1 MAVHR
6 VGFSQSHYG
15 GWRWQG
21 KLRRRGQGKVDPS
34 RRPGSQSPEPVRR
47 EVGRGRDQS
56 RGLAGVGWEG
66 RGLRRA
72 GTGAWRPFVLMFSPS
87 GQKVSCLVGHSLSVS
102 HRPRVVEAAADPTR
116 GLQASPPISGPA
128 SLPHLLVRPELRLL
142 PLRCDPRGGDP
153 EKRRPV
159 CWAPAGSPGVQGPT
173 SCGPRP
179 RSLPPGRAL
188 LGSHPPAEPDPRPG
202 RGDARQVPGSPAS
215 AAARAPVGPS
225 SSCQGPQP
233 PPPEPGRS
241 GHPVPPPGRPPGSRG
256 NADCPAGRLEPSV
269 ASSIALSHHSRGP
282 RGRAV
287 AAQGCSAAPFFRPQG
302 PFWPHRPF
310 LHAAVLQHFR
320 HRGGKA
326 ATIPNKTQELACD
339 SSAWIP
345 PAPKLSS
352 RSFLGRSC
360 PMFEPLLPREGDGLK
375 AASWGLLGDQGA
387 AGFSRR
393 WWGLLWLVFPPKWRV
408 VDVHWLCL
416 DNVQFALI

>member
-1 MAVHR
+1 MAAGAGKV
-6 VGFSQSHYG
+6 SWG
-15 GWRWQG
+15 GGGKGRWP
-21 KLRRRGQGKVDPS
+21 RRGVRAPS
-34 RRPGSQSPEPVRR
+34 PPSLSAERSA
-47 EVGRGRDQS
+47 EVVAS
-56 RGLAGVGWEG
+56 RGVWLAWVERGEGWGG
-66 RGLRRA
+66 RAPAPDGRLF
-72 GTGAWRPFVLMFSPS
+72 WCFPPS
-87 GQKVSCLVGHSLSVS
+87 GRKVSCLVGHSLSVC
-102 HRPRVVEAAADPTR
+102 HRPRVVEAAADPAR
-116 GLQASPPISGPA
+116 GLQASPPVSGPA
-128 SLPHLLVRPELRLL
+128 SLPHLPVRRELRLL

-153 EKRRPV
+153 EKRRAV

-215 AAARAPVGPS
+215 AAARAPADPS

-241 GHPVPPPGRPPGSRG
+241 GHPVPPPGRPPRSRG
-256 NADCPAGRLEPSV
+256 NADCPAGRLEPS
-269 ASSIALSHHSRGP
+269 AAASIAVSHHSRGP

-287 AAQGCSAAPFFRPQG
+287 AAQGCSATPFFRPQG
-302 PFWPHRPF
+302 PFWPPRPF

-326 ATIPNKTQELACD
+326 ATIPSKTQGLACD

-360 PMFEPLLPREGDGLK
+360 PMFEPLLPREEDGLK
-375 AASWGLLGDQGA
+375 AASWGLLGDQGVLGFQGGDGA
-387 AGFSRR
+387 CAGLSSHPSEE
-393 WWGLLWLVFPPKWRV
+393 LLMFTGY
-408 VDVHWLCL
+408 
-416 DNVQFALI
+416 A

>member
-1 MAVHR
+1 M
-6 VGFSQSHYG
+6 
-15 GWRWQG
+15 
-21 KLRRRGQGKVDPS
+21 
-34 RRPGSQSPEPVRR
+34 
-47 EVGRGRDQS
+47 
-56 RGLAGVGWEG
+56 
-66 RGLRRA
+66 
-72 GTGAWRPFVLMFSPS
+72 
-87 GQKVSCLVGHSLSVS
+87 
-102 HRPRVVEAAADPTR
+102 
-116 GLQASPPISGPA
+116 
-128 SLPHLLVRPELRLL
+128 
-142 PLRCDPRGGDP
+142 
-153 EKRRPV
+153 
-159 CWAPAGSPGVQGPT
+159 
-173 SCGPRP
+173 
-179 RSLPPGRAL
+179 

-215 AAARAPVGPS
+215 AAARAPADPS

-233 PPPEPGRS
+233 PLPEPGRS
-241 GHPVPPPGRPPGSRG
+241 GHPVPPPGRPPRSRG
-256 NADCPAGRLEPSV
+256 NADCPAGRLEPSA

-287 AAQGCSAAPFFRPQG
+287 AAQGCSATPFFRPQG

-360 PMFEPLLPREGDGLK
+360 PMFEPLLPREEDGLK
-375 AASWGLLGDQGA
+375 AASWGLQGDQGA

-393 WWGLLWLVFPPKWRV
+393 
-408 VDVHWLCL
+408 
-416 DNVQFALI
+416 